1 MSTST
6 PTTRLKAI
14 CCIVASAFGFAL
26 MGMFVR
32 LADFHGEAISAF
44 QKGFFRNVVA
54 AVIALAMFLRS
65 DAPSARECYVRLS
78 PRGKLVLLLRATFG
92 TVGIFANFY
101 AISHIP
107 LCDALMLNKMA
118 PFFTI
123 VFTWLFIGERI
134 SLRQCLCVLG
144 ALVGVGLVVRPGF
157 EHLPLWP
164 AAAGLLGGLSAGA
177 AYACVRELGILKA
190 DGRFIVLFFSVF
202 SCFAALPFMAVDFVP
217 MTCAQV
223 AILIGAGASA
233 ALGQFGITA
242 AYRLDEPRKIAVFDY
257 TNVIFAAVLGCLFLE
272 QSAPDAITLLGFAVI
287 VAMALLVN
295 LRTRSQSGGEAK

>member
-6 PTTRLKAI
+6 PITRLKAI

-54 AVIALAMFLRS
+54 AAIALAMFLRS
-65 DAPSARECYVRLS
+65 DAPSARECYSHLS
-78 PRGKLVLLLRATFG
+78 KRGRLVLRLRAAFG
-92 TVGIFANFY
+92 TIGIFANFY

-118 PFFTI
+118 PFFTV
-123 VFTWLFIGERI
+123 VFSWLFIGERI
-134 SLRQCLCVLG
+134 SSRQCLCILG
-144 ALVGVGLVVRPGF
+144 AIVGVGLVVRPGF
-157 EHLPLWP
+157 AHLPLWP

-177 AYACVRELGILKA
+177 AYACVRELGIMKA
-190 DGRFIVLFFSVF
+190 DGRFIVLFFSTF
-202 SCFAALPFMAVDFVP
+202 SCLASLPFMAADFVP
-217 MTCAQV
+217 MTLTQV

-233 ALGQFGITA
+233 AIGQFGITA

-257 TNVIFAAVLGCLFLE
+257 TNVIFAALLGCLFLG
-272 QSAPDAITLLGFAVI
+272 QSAPDAITILGFAVI
-287 VAMALLVN
+287 IAMALLIN
-295 LRTRSQSGGEAK
+295 ARR